1 MVNGPRRN
9 RSAYSLN
16 QRHFGKTSLER
27 NAQYTIVE
35 IVTRIAA
42 RLHLVQMHNR
52 QRVFQVIQGLI
63 QQYRHID
70 RFIIIPIQVFLNRHR
85 NLATWNDNDLYDM
98 RITDRGH
105 IAKLLTALQI
115 PVRWECDN
123 GTIEDRE
130 VGFLMFL
137 FWISFPRKLSR
148 MQTEFGRE
156 YSQISRILKAVWVF
170 MDINWGHLVTNNIP
184 YFVARLPEYNRRFLA
199 KYQRVHG
206 FPCSPRFSRTAL
218 FTDGTK
224 VQINRGQQINYSGHK
239 HIYCYSFLLTTA
251 MDGMIVDAYGPRVGS
266 DNDHGMQNNSQLG
279 QQLSAAQV
287 GQPLMYVSSTDK
299 GLHAQVCIVPMYNNV
314 PNTIAQQ
321 WENHCVSAMRCTNE
335 WDVGRPKSLFKYL
348 DYRKVHFD
356 HLQPIGLFFR
366 VCCIMTNA
374 ITILDHNQSSEYY
387 HCLPPLSLA
396 SYFI

>member
-1 MVNGPRRN
+1 
-9 RSAYSLN
+9 LN

-70 RFIIIPIQVFLNRHR
+70 RFII
-85 NLATWNDNDLYDM
+85 T
-98 RITDRGH
+98 T
-105 IAKLLTALQI
+105 
-115 PVRWECDN
+115 
-123 GTIEDRE
+123 
-130 VGFLMFL
+130 
-137 FWISFPRKLSR
+137 
-148 MQTEFGRE
+148 
-156 YSQISRILKAVWVF
+156 
-170 MDINWGHLVTNNIP
+170 
-184 YFVARLPEYNRRFLA
+184 EYNRRFLA

-239 HIYCYSFLLTTA
+239 HCYCYSFLMTTA

-279 QQLSAAQV
+279 QQLLAAQV

-299 GLHAQVCIVPMYNNV
+299 GLHASLYCSNV
-314 PNTIAQQ
+314 
-321 WENHCVSAMRCTNE
+321 
-335 WDVGRPKSLFKYL
+335 
-348 DYRKVHFD
+348 
-356 HLQPIGLFFR
+356 
-366 VCCIMTNA
+366 
-374 ITILDHNQSSEYY
+374 
-387 HCLPPLSLA
+387 
-396 SYFI
+396 

>member
-1 MVNGPRRN
+1 MVNGPRRD

-70 RFIIIPIQVFLNRHR
+70 RFII
-85 NLATWNDNDLYDM
+85 T
-98 RITDRGH
+98 T
-105 IAKLLTALQI
+105 
-115 PVRWECDN
+115 
-123 GTIEDRE
+123 
-130 VGFLMFL
+130 
-137 FWISFPRKLSR
+137 
-148 MQTEFGRE
+148 
-156 YSQISRILKAVWVF
+156 
-170 MDINWGHLVTNNIP
+170 
-184 YFVARLPEYNRRFLA
+184 EYNRRFLA

-239 HIYCYSFLLTTA
+239 HCYCYSFLMTTA

-266 DNDHGMQNNSQLG
+266 DNDLTVYPCSAHIRPITVANNRGFIALNNG
-279 QQLSAAQV
+279 IRTKIV
-287 GQPLMYVSSTDK
+287 G
-299 GLHAQVCIVPMYNNV
+299 VCEI
-314 PNTIAQQ
+314 
-321 WENHCVSAMRCTNE
+321 R
-335 WDVGRPKSLFKYL
+335 
-348 DYRKVHFD
+348 
-356 HLQPIGLFFR
+356 
-366 VCCIMTNA
+366 
-374 ITILDHNQSSEYY
+374 
-387 HCLPPLSLA
+387 
-396 SYFI
+396 